1 MESILPQW
9 LEASIMLKHNTLAAS
24 NAISQYYMYAPAQSL
39 LATHVYNVF
48 EILLLL
54 PDNRAFGECVK

>member
-1 MESILPQW
+1 
-9 LEASIMLKHNTLAAS
+9 MLKHNTLAAS